1 LHPPPAAVTDHGS
14 SFDDYSDQ
22 ILRELPAMTAELPLY
37 PASLLLEGRPV
48 LVVGGGRVA
57 LRKVRGLLAAGAAVT
72 VVAPEVDPEIA
83 SLPVRLERR
92 RYRLGEVAGYRLAV
106 TATGVP
112 EVDHLVYQDGERSG
126 VLVNAADD
134 PQACSFLLPAV
145 VRRGPVTVAVSTGG
159 TSPALAA
166 WLRARI
172 EEVVGPEYVLVAG
185 ALAEARGAV
194 KARGVPTEG
203 LDWDVLIA
211 ALLEA
216 PADAAATA
224 GLWLEEALTGA
235 GTGAGPG
242 GETRSST

>member
-1 LHPPPAAVTDHGS
+1 
-14 SFDDYSDQ
+14 
-22 ILRELPAMTAELPLY
+22 MTAELPLY

-57 LRKVRGLLAAGAAVT
+57 LRKIRGLLAAAAAVT

-83 SLPVRLERR
+83 SLPVEVERR
-92 RYRLGEVAGYRLAV
+92 PYRTGEVARYRLAV

-112 EVDHLVYQDGERSG
+112 EVDHLVYRDGERCG

-134 PQACSFLLPAV
+134 PQACSFILPAV

-172 EEVVGPEYVLVAG
+172 EEVVGPEYVAVAG
-185 ALAEARGAV
+185 TLADTRDAV

-203 LDWDVLIA
+203 LDWEKLIA
-211 ALLEA
+211 ALLVA
-216 PADAAATA
+216 PADAATTA
-224 GLWLEEALTGA
+224 GRWLEEALPGA
-235 GTGAGPG
+235 GAGSGPG
-242 GETRSST
+242 RKAGGGT